1 MKLKYIRI
9 VLLISGL
16 IAVIIAWL
24 IQPDTNG
31 IEAQM
36 AEENRLLIINYT
48 LPIEKHG
55 YEALSAYEDDFEAIS
70 LGDILAGLI
79 SYAQR
84 RFDNAAP
91 CGTVIRTG
99 RHYPADIEALE
110 AAIENAVK
118 AAAQNPS
125 DEDIENI
132 IQSLSSAV
140 YDFNNSIIDPYN
152 RYRPFLHTIA
162 VGEDIPQK
170 RHLRAAWIATVIN
183 IDWPSVSSRGT
194 TPLHI
199 DGQMRELRNRFDEM
213 AYLGFNAVIFQISP
227 TGDAFYNSEL
237 VPWSAWLTGETNF
250 TGRLLDSR
258 GNEFDPLAYAIELA
272 REHNMEFHAWFNPY
286 RITHSLV
293 SYTRA
298 NNPIILSQTGRPVE
312 SLAEIRSE
320 WADLPGNP
328 FNTMGEYIALGEGRY
343 VLDPGVPAARQW
355 IVQRVM
361 EVVKNYDIDAVHF
374 DDYFYPSGWNDDLAF
389 ARYNTAENN
398 WISGIKHADTAAG
411 RANWRRENT
420 EMLIREVNEAIKEAA
435 PWVQFGISPGGVWIS
450 GDGSVGLDGGGV
462 TDDTGSASTTSWSN
476 YHSSFADT
484 RRWVIENF
492 IDYITPQI
500 YWDWSLPAA
509 PYGPIA
515 DWWGRLVQNYGPDG
529 NLRNSQGEY
538 TNTRLYNGL
547 GLYRMAGNPPLK
559 WSNAYEHDYE
569 GKRTFLRQEHYN
581 LGNPNISGSMIFSHN
596 HIRPREDG
604 GLWKTMTALRNNA
617 WRYPALVPAITH
629 LGGIAPAA
637 PDVISIVDNTLTW
650 RNAELSTEP
659 LSAVRYFVVYRSLQF
674 PVDTSNP
681 ANIFAI
687 VPAGQN
693 DGVYSLELYEV
704 NGYYFAVTAVN
715 RLHME
720 SPASVYQAETRP

>member
-1 MKLKYIRI
+1 MQP
-9 VLLISGL
+9 S
-16 IAVIIAWL
+16 AV
-24 IQPDTNG
+24 NE

-36 AEENRLLIINYT
+36 AEKNQLLIINYT
-48 LPIEKHG
+48 RSIEEYD
-55 YEALSAYEDDFEAIS
+55 YEALFTAEGGFENLS
-70 LGDILAGLI
+70 PKDILAGLI

-84 RFDNAAP
+84 RLENAAP
-91 CGTVIRTG
+91 YGAIIRTG
-99 RHYPADIEALE
+99 RHYPADIDTLE
-110 AAIENAVK
+110 AAIEDAVR
-118 AAAQNPS
+118 AAALNPD
-125 DEDIENI
+125 DEVLDSI
-132 IQSLSSAV
+132 IQSLGSAV
-140 YDFNNSIIDPYN
+140 YNFNNSIIDPYN
-152 RYRPFLHTIA
+152 RYRPFLRTIA
-162 VGEDIPQK
+162 AGEDMPVK

-194 TPLHI
+194 TPLHV

-250 TGRLLDSR
+250 TGQLLDLN

-272 REHNMEFHAWFNPY
+272 RERNMEFHAWFNPY

-293 SYTRA
+293 SYTRG
-298 NNPIILSQTGRPVE
+298 NPIILSQTGRPVE

-320 WADLPGNP
+320 WASIPGNP

-355 IVQRVM
+355 IVRRVM
-361 EVVKNYDIDAVHF
+361 EVVSNYDIDAVHF
-374 DDYFYPSGWNDDLAF
+374 DDYFYPSGWNDDLTF

-398 WISGIKHADTAAG
+398 RISGIRHPDNPTG

-420 EMLIREVNEAIKEAA
+420 EMLIREVNEAIKETA
-435 PWVQFGISPGGVWIS
+435 PWVRFGISPGGVWIS

-462 TDDTGSASTTSWSN
+462 TDGTGSASTTSWSN

-492 IDYITPQI
+492 IDYIAPQI

-515 DWWGRLVQNYGPDG
+515 DWWGRLVHYYGPYG
-529 NLRNSQGEY
+529 HLRNSQGEY
-538 TNTRLYNGL
+538 TNARLYIGL
-547 GLYRMAGNPPLK
+547 GLYRMVNNPPIK
-559 WSNAYEHDYE
+559 WRNAYGYEYE

-596 HIRPREDG
+596 HIRPRADG
-604 GLWKTMTALRNNA
+604 GLWQTMTTLRNNA

-629 LGGIAPAA
+629 LGGTYPAV
-637 PDVISIVDNTLTW
+637 PDVIGIVNNILTW
-650 RNAELSTEP
+650 HNAELDADP
-659 LSAVRYFVVYRSLQF
+659 LAAVRYFVVYRSLEY
-674 PVDTSNP
+674 PIDINNP
-681 ANIFAI
+681 ANIFAVI
-687 VPAGQN
+687 PAGQY
-693 DGVYSLELYEV
+693 DGIYDLELGEIY
-704 NGYYFAVTAVN
+704 GYNFAVTAVN

-720 SPASVYQAETRP
+720 SQASIIVTETRP